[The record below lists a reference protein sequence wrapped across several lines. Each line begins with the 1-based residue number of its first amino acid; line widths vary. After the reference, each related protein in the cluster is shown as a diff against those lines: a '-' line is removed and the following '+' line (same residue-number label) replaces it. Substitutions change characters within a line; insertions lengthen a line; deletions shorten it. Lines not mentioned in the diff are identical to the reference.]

1 VKLAVRDFAA
11 PARWGELDT
20 ETGAVSPLEKPAGDE
35 KEQGYFMRL
44 GDSEVSFCAVS
55 GKLMLLTTDAQ
66 VALTGSRVEV
76 AGEDLRTLR
85 VEREGELLMRVA
97 YPNPVNPP
105 MELDFTM
112 AEEEDFDLGLFVKN
126 VLASEKRKTIMLK
139 KWS

>member
-1 VKLAVRDFAA
+1 MKLAVRDFAKL
-11 PARWGELDT
+11 ARWGELDT
-20 ETGAVSPLEKPAGDE
+20 DTGAIAPLDEPGKEK
-35 KEQGYFMRL
+35 GYFMRL
-44 GDSEVSFCAVS
+44 GDTDLTFCAVS
-55 GKLMLLTTDAQ
+55 GKLMLLTGDAQ
-66 VALTGSRVEV
+66 VPLADSKVEV

-85 VEREGELLMRVA
+85 VERDGELLLRVA

>member
-1 VKLAVRDFAA
+1 MKLAVRDFAA
-11 PARWGELDT
+11 PARWGELDS
-20 ETGAVSPLEKPAGDE
+20 ETGAVAPLEQPGKE
-35 KEQGYFMRL
+35 KGYFMRL
-44 GDSEVSFCAVS
+44 GDVDVAFCAIS
-55 GKLMLLTTDAQ
+55 GKLMLLTGDAQ
-66 VALTGSRVEV
+66 VTLADSEVEV

-85 VEREGELLMRVA
+85 VERKGELLLRVA